1 MARIASRNF
10 TKHCFLATW
19 IFDIRNLDYFEP
31 AGQTVDNLRGENHGF
46 ILDTGTFK
54 DIRDLL
60 KSVFIPA
67 LPKGSRARQIA
78 EGANDPV
85 NADSYLRGKAEFDG
99 AAAALLL
106 VPNSS
111 EDGTIRFRDANQD
124 QLTPA
129 GMVVAQP
136 QLHVVACQKC
146 APCPWPCRS
155 VEYRPRIRPNTN
167 TWSIPV
173 SRTPASVRRS
183 IC

>member
-46 ILDTGTFK
+46 IVDTGTFK

-60 KSVFIPA
+60 NSVFIPA
-67 LPKGSRARQIA
+67 LPKDSRARQIA

-136 QLHVVACQKC
+136 QLHVVACRQ
-146 APCPWPCRS
+146 
-155 VEYRPRIRPNTN
+155 
-167 TWSIPV
+167 
-173 SRTPASVRRS
+173 
-183 IC
+183 